1 MTMQDEPQAP
11 AESPGAPQRGLTLLW
26 VEDDLLLS
34 QWLAESLAE
43 DGWRV
48 LAAHDRPAALALL
61 ERQLPAGQPCVALL
75 DMGLPP
81 RPARPD
87 EGLLLLAQLLARW
100 PLLHAVVLTGQSESA
115 VAQQAVHA
123 GAFDFLAKPV
133 ALAALRPALARAA
146 WFARRQHELLAQGRM
161 QLSVRAELAGG
172 VREASD
178 QVAEQMIRRVLA
190 ANGFNVAAAARSL
203 GLEREQLYYHMKKFG
218 IQRQVPAP
226 GPGAEPA

>member
-1 MTMQDEPQAP
+1 MP
-11 AESPGAPQRGLTLLW
+11 LVW
-26 VEDDLLLS
+26 VEDDPLLS
-34 QWLAESLAE
+34 AWLAESLAE
-43 DGWRV
+43 DGWQV
-48 LAAHDRPAALALL
+48 LAAQDRPSALALL
-61 ERQLPAGQPCVALL
+61 ERHALPAEQPCVALL

-87 EGLLLLAQLLARW
+87 EGLLLLAQLLVRW
-100 PLLHAVVLTGQSESA
+100 PLMHAVVLTGQSENA

-133 ALAALRPALARAA
+133 SLAALRPALARAA
-146 WFARRQHELLAQGRM
+146 WFARRQHELLAQGRV
-161 QLSVRAELAGG
+161 QLSVRAELSGG

-190 ANGFNVAAAARSL
+190 ANGFNVTAAARSL

-218 IQRQVPAP
+218 IQRQPATAARA
-226 GPGAEPA
+226 GEPDAGRTA